1 MGDLRPVV
9 PTGRKPDRW
18 LPASIAAVTFLVLVA
33 IAKPWGR
40 GATPLLTFPSPS
52 AASVP
57 AVQATRPPGRG
68 RYNPALFGQDAPDPA
83 WQLWPAGYVVDFGLA
98 GPVTM
103 GTDGSPSASPVAAQP
118 TSRSSRTPY
127 PTLPPPYGSAVPI
140 RIGQADNLVVLG
152 INTPADVD
160 VVQFRLSRFVGD
172 KTVVVPIVVLPTP
185 WPIHY
190 FHVIGMESPDSSDVL
205 GRWQAGIYRLALF
218 GDGGEPIRSVIV
230 SIDAP
235 SIPAPTRSPVPAGS

>member
-1 MGDLRPVV
+1 MGELRPVV
-9 PTGRKPDRW
+9 PAGRKPDRW
-18 LPASIAAVTFLVLVA
+18 LPASIAAVTFLVLIA

-40 GATPLLTFPSPS
+40 GATPTLTFPS
-52 AASVP
+52 ASVP
-57 AVQATRPPGRG
+57 GVPTVQPTRPPGRS

-103 GTDGSPSASPVAAQP
+103 GTDGTLPAPTPRAASTPRLTPSPS
-118 TSRSSRTPY
+118 
-127 PTLPPPYGSAVPI
+127 PTLPPPWGSEVPI

-152 INTPADVD
+152 INTPSDVD
-160 VVQFRLSRFVGD
+160 VVQFRLSRFVGE
-172 KTVVVPIVVLPTP
+172 KMVVVPIVVLPTP
-185 WPIHY
+185 WPVHY

-205 GRWQAGIYRLALF
+205 GRWQAGVYRLTLF
-218 GDGGEPIRSVIV
+218 GDGGVIIRSVVV

-235 SIPAPTRSPVPAGS
+235 STPAASPGAS